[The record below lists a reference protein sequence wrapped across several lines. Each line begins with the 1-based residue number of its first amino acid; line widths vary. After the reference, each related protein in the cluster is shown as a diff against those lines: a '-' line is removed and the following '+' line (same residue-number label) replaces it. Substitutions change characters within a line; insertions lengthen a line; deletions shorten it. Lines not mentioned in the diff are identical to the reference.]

1 MKNITVTIDDELYR
15 RARVRAAELE
25 TSVSAAVREFLT
37 GFAGGETEYDRR
49 KRLETET
56 LATIQR
62 FKASDRMSRDEVH
75 ERHALR

>member
-1 MKNITVTIDDELYR
+1 MRNITVTVEDQLHS

-25 TSVSAAVREFLT
+25 TSVSAVVREFLT
-37 GFAGGETEYDRR
+37 GFAGEETEYDRR
-49 KRLETET
+49 KRLERET

-62 FKASDRMSRDEVH
+62 FKASDRIPRDEVH